1 MQIFLYLQLNCNKM
15 KPTAYLFLF
24 LLFCVHA
31 LQAQKDSCNFTIS
44 GQILD
49 VETKAPIPFA
59 SIKVSEENK
68 FTTTN
73 EEGEFILEGLC
84 SEESTLVL
92 SCMGYT
98 DSVSHHHHEHGRSQH
113 FYLTQKVQKLATVLI
128 QAERTK
134 STGSKSMAQNT
145 IGKADLRKNPTQSLA
160 AAIAQVEGA
169 SFVSTGSNVQ
179 LPIIHGL
186 YGNRILVVNNGLKHS
201 FQNWSKDHAPE
212 IDVSAAH
219 SVTVLKGAA
228 GVRFDPEALGGAI
241 VVESIPLYLNR
252 PFYANVG
259 TGFQSN
265 GRGYNSNAK
274 AGQGFKKWSYF
285 LNGSYTKIGDRQSPD
300 YILTNSGKEE
310 QSFGFGSMYH
320 HNNIDLKFNYSYV
333 DQNLALLRSSVAESG
348 NSFIR
353 AINSDEPIIIRPFS
367 YNINPPNQ
375 LTQHHFGKIEMSWYY
390 SEHAKLTFRAGQQ
403 FNQRQEFDVRRNSEK
418 PIIDLDLSTADYQL
432 EWKHDEWFGLDG
444 MLGLHYFSQQN
455 RNNPGTGTT
464 ALIPNYN
471 NNRLSAFLIE
481 GKSFDKHSIEF
492 GLRLDLESF
501 DIAGRET
508 SQALFRDQYS
518 FRNLT
523 ASIGYIKEINAQ
535 TLFRTNVG
543 TAWRI
548 PNMAE
553 LYSFGQRGFK
563 SSFGLLRYYTNDA
576 GMLRT
581 NRVLDVQESDVDVE
595 KGYKWINE
603 LEINQG
609 KDRHSITVYTHYIQ
623 QYIFERPLAVLGTIR
638 GPMPA
643 FIFDQA
649 DAVFVGAD
657 YSWQRSWSE
666 KIEGTFGL
674 SYVWSRNISK
684 DEVLID
690 QPPAQLNYQLQWKL
704 DPFWKMTG
712 SSLSFRPLYVFKQYQ
727 APRGLSPEQIINGSE
742 VITVDSEIFDFYTA
756 PKGYFLFHLAWNFE
770 WHQLSGSIGVENL
783 FNQRYRDYLNEMSYF
798 ADELGRNLLLS
809 LNYSFKAQQKH

>member
-1 MQIFLYLQLNCNKM
+1 M
-15 KPTAYLFLF
+15 KFAFY
-24 LLFCVHA
+24 LLFSLYVCS
-31 LQAQKDSCNFTIS
+31 LSLLAQSDSCNYTIS
-44 GQILD
+44 GKILD

-59 SIKVSEENK
+59 SIKVSGENK

-73 EEGEFILEGLC
+73 ADGEFILEGLC

-98 DSVSHHHHEHGRSQH
+98 DSISHHHHEHGRSQH
-113 FYLTQKVQKLATVLI
+113 FFLTQKVEKLTTVVI
-128 QAERTK
+128 QAEK
-134 STGSKSMAQNT
+134 SKESGSQSMAQNT
-145 IGKADLRKNPTQSLA
+145 IGKADLRNNPTQSLA
-160 AAIAQVEGA
+160 SAIAQVEGV

-186 YGNRILVVNNGLKHS
+186 YGNRILLVNNGLKHG

-212 IDVSAAH
+212 IDVASAH
-219 SVTVLKGAA
+219 SITVLKGAA
-228 GVRFDPEALGGAI
+228 GVRFGPEALGGAM
-241 VVESIPLYLNR
+241 VVESNPLYLNR
-252 PFYANVG
+252 PFFSNVG
-259 TGFQSN
+259 TSFQSN
-265 GRGYNSNAK
+265 GRGLNTNMET
-274 AGQGFKKWSYF
+274 GQGFKKWSYF

-300 YILTNSGKEE
+300 YVLTNSGKEE

-320 HNNIDLKFNYSYV
+320 HNNIDVKFNYSYV

-353 AINSDEPIIIRPFS
+353 AINSDEPIIIRDFS
-367 YNINPPNQ
+367 YDINEPNQ
-375 LTQHHFGKIEMSWYY
+375 LTQHHFGKVEMSWYY
-390 SEHAKLTFRAGQQ
+390 LEHAKLTFRAGRQ
-403 FNQRQEFDVRRNSEK
+403 FNHRQEFDVRRNADK
-418 PIIDLDLSTADYQL
+418 PIIDLDLNTTDYQL
-432 EWKHDEWFGLDG
+432 ELKHDEWLDLDG
-444 MLGLHYFSQQN
+444 MIGIHYFSQQN

-481 GKSFDKHSIEF
+481 SKSFDKHSLEV

-523 ASIGYIKEINAQ
+523 ASIGYIKEINEK
-535 TLFRTNVG
+535 TLFRTNIG

-581 NRVLDVQESDVDVE
+581 NRVLGIQASDVNVE

-609 KDRHSITVYTHYIQ
+609 DNRHSVTVYAHYIQ
-623 QYIFERPLAVLGTIR
+623 NYIFERPLAVLGTIR

-649 DAVFVGAD
+649 NAIFIGTD
-657 YSWQRSWSE
+657 YSWQRNWS
-666 KIEGTFGL
+666 KKVEGTFGL
-674 SYVWSRNISK
+674 SYLWSRNISK
-684 DEVLID
+684 QEVLID
-690 QPPAQLNYQLQWKL
+690 QPPTQLNYQLKWKL
-704 DPFWKMTG
+704 NPFWKFTA
-712 SSLSFRPLYVFKQYQ
+712 SSISLRPLYMFKQYQ
-727 APRGLSPEQIINGSE
+727 APRELSPESIIFGSE
-742 VITVDSEIFDFYTA
+742 QITEDSEIFDFYEA
-756 PKGYFLFHLAWNFE
+756 PEGYFLFHLAWNFQIE
-770 WHQLSGSIGVENL
+770 HLSVSITIENL
-783 FNQRYRDYLNEMSYF
+783 FNQSYRDYLNEWSYF
-798 ADELGRNLLLS
+798 SDEIGRNILFS
-809 LNYSFKAQQKH
+809 LNYSFNNTPKRKQ